1 MTVLGLTGPTG
12 AGKGTVAKVFETF
25 YGIPSID
32 TDRVY
37 HDLLVPPSAC
47 LNELVAAFGVDILT
61 ADGNLDRAVLSKI
74 VFSDSSREKQTCL
87 NRITHKY
94 VLDRTAEILE
104 AYRLDGLPAALVD
117 APLLYESG
125 FDAKCDKVIAVLA
138 PMELRKS
145 RIIARDAL
153 SEERAMA
160 RLNIQKPD
168 DFYTA
173 KAEYVVINDGDQD
186 ALIEQVSRIVAD
198 LGVLVI

>member
-1 MTVLGLTGPTG
+1 
-12 AGKGTVAKVFETF
+12 
-25 YGIPSID
+25 
-32 TDRVY
+32 
-37 HDLLVPPSAC
+37 
-47 LNELVAAFGVDILT
+47 
-61 ADGNLDRAVLSKI
+61 
-74 VFSDSSREKQTCL
+74 
-87 NRITHKY
+87 
-94 VLDRTAEILE
+94 
-104 AYRLDGLPAALVD
+104 
-117 APLLYESG
+117 
-125 FDAKCDKVIAVLA
+125 VIAVLA